1 MHTSVGISSSVLGLN
16 AISPIHPT
24 ISYSSGKIFDSSLQD
39 VSPDSGFS

>member
-1 MHTSVGISSSVLGLN
+1 MHTSVGISSSVLN
-16 AISPIHPT
+16 AISPTHPT